1 MDKNKLEALLTI
13 HPSSIGSSW
22 CQSPQQAAIS
32 DAGKIENTE
41 FFVGVITVNSTEQS
55 RGLTRENCPDQSLIS
70 ECVGRCDGE
79 AMTGHIGPE
88 GRGNPWSLRDLYR
101 CKDEWR
107 SWCECGA
114 LSGDMP
120 HLSKLSEPRQRGR
133 SLVSLS

>member
-32 DAGKIENTE
+32 DAGKIVNTE

-70 ECVGRCDGE
+70 EPVVQCSVGRADGE
-79 AMTGHIGPE
+79 AMTGHIGE
-88 GRGNPWSLRDLYR
+88 RGEETHGHSVICIGVRMNA
-101 CKDEWR
+101 
-107 SWCECGA
+107 GA
-114 LSGDMP
+114 GASVGL
-120 HLSKLSEPRQRGR
+120 
-133 SLVSLS
+133 

>member
-32 DAGKIENTE
+32 DAGKIVNTE

-70 ECVGRCDGE
+70 ERVGWGDGE
-79 AMTGHIGPE
+79 AMTGHIGE
-88 GRGNPWSLRDLYR
+88 RGEETHGHSVICIGVRMNA
-101 CKDEWR
+101 
-107 SWCECGA
+107 GA
-114 LSGDMP
+114 GASVGL
-120 HLSKLSEPRQRGR
+120 
-133 SLVSLS
+133 

>member
-70 ECVGRCDGE
+70 ECVGWGDGE
-79 AMTGHIGPE
+79 AMTGHIGPGE
-88 GRGNPWSLRDLYR
+88 RGEETHGHSVICIGVKMNG
-101 CKDEWR
+101 
-107 SWCECGA
+107 GA
-114 LSGDMP
+114 G
-120 HLSKLSEPRQRGR
+120 
-133 SLVSLS
+133 VSVGL

>member
-13 HPSSIGSSW
+13 HPSSIGSSCSW

-70 ECVGRCDGE
+70 ECVGWGDGE
-79 AMTGHIGPE
+79 AMTGHIGPGE
-88 GRGNPWSLRDLYR
+88 RGEETHGHSVICIGVKMNG
-101 CKDEWR
+101 
-107 SWCECGA
+107 GA
-114 LSGDMP
+114 G
-120 HLSKLSEPRQRGR
+120 
-133 SLVSLS
+133 VSVGL